1 MKLALYSDIHAQ
13 HTPLDVV
20 LAEIDKHDDVH
31 WEIVPGDHV
40 MGGPEPGEV
49 VDRLRSRENCLPIL
63 GNFDR
68 WVIDHVDEQ
77 DNPFPGR
84 NESSRLTREHLTDEQ
99 LHWLRGL
106 PRELTITPE
115 PGHDLRIFHG
125 APGNDEGALPLRLRD
140 DEIIERL
147 AGEKSEIVAFG
158 QVHGPYI
165 RQVGNQT
172 LVCAASA
179 AVNWDG
185 DNRPAYVLLE
195 YQGGGNWEG
204 EIHRVEYDFEEQACK
219 NEDSWHPDGDRQA
232 HTIRTGEF
240 WNPAHMPH

>member
-1 MKLALYSDIHAQ
+1 MKLAFYSDIHAQ
-13 HTPLDVV
+13 LAPLDVV
-20 LAEIDKHDDVH
+20 LAEIDKHDAD

-49 VDRLRSRENCLPIL
+49 VDRLRSRKNCLPIL

-68 WVIDHVDEQ
+68 WVIDRVDAGE
-77 DNPFPGR
+77 NPFPGR
-84 NESSRLTREHLTDEQ
+84 NESSRLTREHLTEAQ
-99 LHWLRGL
+99 LGWLRGL

-115 PGHDLRIFHG
+115 PGHDLRVFHG
-125 APGNDEGALPLRLRD
+125 APGDDEGALPLRLDD

-147 AGEKSEIVAFG
+147 AGEKSEVVAFG

-165 RQVGNQT
+165 RQVGHQT
-172 LVCAASA
+172 LVCVASA

-185 DNRPAYVLLE
+185 DNRPAYVMLE
-195 YQGGGNWEG
+195 YQGDGKWEG
-204 EIHRVEYDFEEQACK
+204 EIHRVGYDFEEQARK
-219 NEDSWHPDGDRQA
+219 NEDSWHPHGDRQA

>member
-1 MKLALYSDIHAQ
+1 MRLAFYSDIHAQ
-13 HTPLDVV
+13 LAPLDAV
-20 LAEIDKHDDVH
+20 LAEVDKHDVH

-49 VDRLRSRENCLPIL
+49 VDRLRSRKNCLPIL

-68 WVIDHVDEQ
+68 WVIDHVDEGEN
-77 DNPFPGR
+77 DFPAR

-99 LHWLRGL
+99 LDWLRGL
-106 PRELTITPE
+106 PREMTITPE

-125 APGNDEGALPLRLRD
+125 SPGNDEGALPLRLTD
-140 DEIIERL
+140 DEILERL
-147 AGEKSEIVAFG
+147 AGEKSEVVAFG
-158 QVHGPYI
+158 QCHGPYI

-172 LVCAASA
+172 LVCSASA

-204 EIHRVEYDFEEQACK
+204 EVHRVEYDFEEQARK
-219 NEDSWHPDGDRQA
+219 NEESWDPGGDKQA